1 MSEKNTIDMEE
12 RLQVILLRAYAQKDL
27 DVKQF
32 PYVAM
37 EADGSWYA
45 HPIEPHFGKHK
56 VWESIFCVPLGVNGG
71 MVDPEDS
78 LFCWNAGA
86 GKEQWNDIDGW
97 VDRVAAPAFADTLQ
111 AGVLAGRQDASA
123 TRTVWMA
130 VKDGEALRL
139 DVSLV
144 AEPLPAPQE
153 VPSMRRPTDEELD
166 AFLGVSWADNCPL
179 DV

>member
-1 MSEKNTIDMEE
+1 MSEKNTMNMEE

-45 HPIEPHFGKHK
+45 HPIEPHFGKEK
-56 VWESIFCVPLGVNGG
+56 VWESMFCVALGVNGG
-71 MVDPEDS
+71 VVDPEDS
-78 LFCWNAGA
+78 LFCWNAA
-86 GKEQWNDIDGW
+86 VMTSPWNDIDGW
-97 VDRVAAPAFADTLQ
+97 IDRVGARAFADTLQ

-123 TRTVWMA
+123 TRTVWAADVMH
-130 VKDGEALRL
+130 EAFRI
-139 DVSLV
+139 DVTVV

-166 AFLGVSWADNCPL
+166 RLLPGGWTDVCPL

>member
-12 RLQVILLRAYAQKDL
+12 RLQVILLRSYAQKDL

-45 HPIEPHFGKHK
+45 HPIEPRFGKEK
-56 VWESIFCVPLGVNGG
+56 VWESMFCVALGVNGG
-71 MVDPEDS
+71 VVDPEDS
-78 LFCWNAGA
+78 LFCWNADA
-86 GKEQWNDIDGW
+86 RGKSPHAWAERINSQFKPLITDHS
-97 VDRVAAPAFADTLQ
+97 PLTTSQ
-111 AGVLAGRQDASA
+111 
-123 TRTVWMA
+123 RTVWMA
-130 VKDGEALRL
+130 VKNGEALRL
-139 DVSLV
+139 TVSLV

-179 DV
+179 EV

>member
-27 DVKQF
+27 DVKKF

-37 EADGSWYA
+37 EADGSWWAY
-45 HPIEPHFGKHK
+45 PIEPRFGKEK
-56 VWESIFCVPLGVNGG
+56 VWEGMFCVALHVNGG
-71 MVDPEDS
+71 VVDPEES
-78 LFCWNAGA
+78 LFCWT
-86 GKEQWNDIDGW
+86 EP
-97 VDRVAAPAFADTLQ
+97 APSVTPDPCPVTPE
-111 AGVLAGRQDASA
+111 SA

-130 VKDGEALRL
+130 VKEGEALRL

-153 VPSMRRPTDEELD
+153 VATMRAPTMEELD